1 MGLLTAYRGTGADLP
16 FRDPT
21 LSHPGVAMEGYF
33 WRVTVPETGQSVI
46 ALIGV
51 NQGPRG
57 PWATLGLAGH
67 PQGSL
72 AVDAHKGATADPV
85 RLGAAAGTAFV
96 ADSQTVRVDVGPDHR
111 LELDVADPVRW
122 PSGRLGG
129 SSVFHSVPSLNQYW
143 HPWLLGGRAT
153 GYAVLGGERVDLTGG
168 QVYGE
173 KNWGKEGFPESWWW
187 GQAHGFI
194 EREVCVAFAGG
205 QVSAGP
211 LRTEVTA
218 VVVRL
223 PGGRVLRW
231 GNPGTSPVTAVVTND
246 AWRLRGRLVRPDGRW
261 RVEVDGSAPLREAHV
276 LPVPLPSEHRN
287 IAGAL
292 EHLGGRMQVR
302 VTRQTRPSRP
312 AQVVW
317 EGTSEV
323 AGLEHGS
330 LSLAERG
337 IAARGAASGAT
348 HAPPAPRAA
357 T

>member
-1 MGLLTAYRGTGADLP
+1 MRLLTTYRATGADLP
-16 FRDPT
+16 LHDPT
-21 LSHPGVAMEGYF
+21 PAHPGVAMEGYF

-57 PWATLGLAGH
+57 AWATLGLAGH

-72 AVDAHKGATADPV
+72 AVAAHEGATADPR
-85 RLGAAAGTAFV
+85 RLGAVAGTAFV
-96 ADSQTVRVDVGPDHR
+96 ANARSVRVDLGPDHR
-111 LELDVADPVRW
+111 LALTVTDPAQW
-122 PSGRLGG
+122 PDRRLGG
-129 SSVFHSVPSLNQYW
+129 SSVFHSVPALNQYW
-143 HPWLLGGRAT
+143 HPWLLGGRAI
-153 GYAVLGGERVDLTGG
+153 GHAVLAGERVELTGG

-173 KNWGKEGFPESWWW
+173 KNWGREGFPESWWW
-187 GQAHGFI
+187 GQAHGFA

-218 VVVRL
+218 VVVRM

-231 GNPGTSPVTAVVTND
+231 GNPGTSPVTALVTNHT
-246 AWRLRGRLVRPDGRW
+246 WRLRGRLLRPDGLW
-261 RVEVDGSAPLREAHV
+261 RVEVDGSAPLEEAHV

-302 VTRQTRPSRP
+302 VTRQSPRSRR
-312 AQVVW
+312 AELVW
-317 EGTSEV
+317 EGVSHV

-330 LSLAERG
+330 LALAAHEIAGRG
-337 IAARGAASGAT
+337 GAAEAT
-348 HAPPAPRAA
+348 HAPPMRRTPH
-357 T
+357 